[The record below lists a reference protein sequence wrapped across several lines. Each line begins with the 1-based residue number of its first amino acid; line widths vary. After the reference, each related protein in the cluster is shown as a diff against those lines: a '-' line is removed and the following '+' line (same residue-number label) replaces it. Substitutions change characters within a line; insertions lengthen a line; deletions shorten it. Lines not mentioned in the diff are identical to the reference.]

1 MRRRKE
7 REKERASCGEF
18 SGDAVTPA
26 TAKTAT
32 TNATTATTVTRAI
45 EFSQKQQQQRLLNEA
60 SV

>member
-32 TNATTATTVTRAI
+32 TATTVTRAI
-45 EFSQKQQQQRLLNEA
+45 EFSQKQQQRLLNEA